1 RGGAVAG
8 RMRAGVRVVSVSN
21 SLRVPRLPVVTQ
33 DEVGVG
39 RVAAGHLR
47 DCGCR
52 SFGFWGPA
60 GASYAEQRWAGFREA
75 LAEAGVAAARGGS
88 RTGEA
93 PARTF
98 ERMRRWVERLE
109 RPAGVFA
116 TLDSYAL
123 VMLRSEERR
132 VGKEDR

>member
-39 RVAAGHLR
+39 RLAAGHLR

-52 SFGFWGPA
+52 SFGFWGQA

-88 RTGEA
+88 RAGEA
-93 PARTF
+93 PARAWG
-98 ERMRRWVERLE
+98 RMRR
-109 RPAGVFA
+109 RP
-116 TLDSYAL
+116 
-123 VMLRSEERR
+123 ERR
-132 VGKEDR
+132 GRAGGGRGAPDRSAR